1 MIERTATSKK
11 KAIPPQ
17 VSPSTTVY
25 RIGGRGVEVGT
36 WVGLGLGLG
45 VSDWV
50 GEGLGDPVGVRCAPE
65 GRIKRSAA

>member
-11 KAIPPQ
+11 NAIPPQ

-25 RIGGRGVEVGT
+25 RSGGRGVEVGT
-36 WVGLGLGLG
+36 GVGLGLGLG

-50 GEGLGDPVGVRCAPE
+50 GEALGDPVGVPCPAE
-65 GRIKRSAA
+65 GRINRSAA